1 MTNDKP
7 TYVVNL
13 FGGPGSGK
21 STTAAGLFYEM
32 KKRGESVELVREYC
46 KPWAWRGWPINK
58 WDGLHFLGSELYAQS
73 TLYGKVDTIITDAP
87 LYIMAVYE
95 RMYNPGSKLLLHAVE
110 DLANQQEQEGIYHV
124 NCMVLREKAYVAAGR
139 NETEEQAHKVD
150 ALCRQMVPYLY
161 HVTSVA
167 EVQAALSDTR
177 SHHY

>member
-1 MTNDKP
+1 MNH

-95 RMYNPGSKLLLHAVE
+95 RMYNAGSQLILRAVE
-110 DLANQQEQEGIYHV
+110 DLVNQQENEGIYQV
-124 NCMVLREKAYVAAGR
+124 NCMVNREKAYVPAGR
-139 NETEEQAHKVD
+139 NETEAQARKVD
-150 ALCRQMVPYLY
+150 DLCREMVPGLY
-161 HVTSVA
+161 GVSSVSD
-167 EVQAALSDTR
+167 VQWALSDAR
-177 SHHY
+177 SHY